1 MPPLKSSV
9 LPAGTVKEP
18 LVLLPSWRL
27 RVPLLTLTVPAVVEA
42 EGAARALGGEEGSTR
57 VTRLGEGAAIVE
69 AAAAR
74 SAREDVRHKEGQ
86 VDLVINGA
94 LVGEGATIDHEDEA
108 SAVDHSRL
116 MSGIVDACPQRWTC
130 RPSR

>member
-1 MPPLKSSV
+1 M
-9 LPAGTVKEP
+9 
-18 LVLLPSWRL
+18 
-27 RVPLLTLTVPAVVEA
+27 
-42 EGAARALGGEEGSTR
+42 GGEEGGTR
-57 VTRLGEGAAIVE
+57 ATRLGEGAAIVE

-116 MSGIVDACPQRWTC
+116 MSGIV
-130 RPSR
+130 